1 MHYTPPPRDPKAP
14 PVRINLLSDT
24 QTRPTAGM
32 REAMARAEV
41 GDEQIGDDPTVN
53 QLCERVADLLGK
65 EAAVFMPSGTMC
77 NVAATLVH
85 CRPGD
90 EILAHETAHIIAR
103 EGGAH
108 AALGGFQITPLK
120 GEDGQ
125 FSPEAFKAALHP
137 RSRYQPPQTVV
148 SVEQT
153 ANIGGGTIWKKAALD
168 EVVEIAKANGM
179 ATHMDGARLL
189 NATVAT
195 GISASDMAA
204 GWDSAWI
211 DFSKGLGAPIG
222 GVIAGSRAF
231 IDEVWRWKQ
240 RLGGSMR
247 QAGVCAAAC
256 VYALDHNVDRLAED
270 HANARALARG
280 LSQIAGVEVQQPET
294 NLVFFKPDGAGVSG
308 EKMVAALRPR
318 GVLLAMMDGRI
329 RACTHLDV
337 TADDDRGDGRARQG
351 DRARGVGSGSIAQK
365 SGTTPPARAG
375 GVVRLQRGDRLA
387 AATAAATTA
396 TTSAATT
403 AAGIEQRRIVT
414 RIGVILGMDSG
425 RGSAASCGANARTAG
440 QRIVPQP
447 HNANGSQ

>member
-1 MHYTPPPRDPKAP
+1 MTYYTPAPPDPKAS

-24 QTRPTAGM
+24 QTRPTPEM
-32 REAMARAEV
+32 REAIARAEV
-41 GDEQIGDDPTVN
+41 GDEQTGDDPTVN
-53 QLCERVADLLGK
+53 LLCERVADLLGK
-65 EAAVFMPSGTMC
+65 QAAVFMPSGTMC
-77 NVAATLVH
+77 NVTATLVH

-108 AALGGFQITPLK
+108 AALGGFQITPLT
-120 GEDGQ
+120 GADGQ
-125 FSPEAFKAALHP
+125 FSPDTLRKAIHP
-137 RSRYQPPQTVV
+137 RSRYQPPQTLV

-168 EVVEIAKANGM
+168 EVVQIARQNGM

-189 NATVAT
+189 NACVAS
-195 GISASDMAA
+195 GVSARDMTS

-222 GVIAGSRAF
+222 GAIAGSREF

-256 VYALDHNVDRLAED
+256 VHALDHHVDRLADD

-280 LSQIAGVEVQQPET
+280 LSQVQGIEVQQPET

-308 EKMVAALRPR
+308 DDMVKALRGR

-337 TADDDRGDGRARQG
+337 SADMIEETVGLVREI
-351 DRARGVGSGSIAQK
+351 ARGA
-365 SGTTPPARAG
+365 
-375 GVVRLQRGDRLA
+375 
-387 AATAAATTA
+387 
-396 TTSAATT
+396 
-403 AAGIEQRRIVT
+403 
-414 RIGVILGMDSG
+414 
-425 RGSAASCGANARTAG
+425 
-440 QRIVPQP
+440 
-447 HNANGSQ
+447 

>member
-1 MHYTPPPRDPKAP
+1 MPYTPPLPDPKAP
-14 PVRINLLSDT
+14 LIRVNLLSDT
-24 QTRPTAGM
+24 QTRPTAAM

-41 GDEQIGDDPTVN
+41 GDEQSGDDPTVN
-53 QLCERVADLLGK
+53 LLCERVAELLGK

-90 EILAHETAHIIAR
+90 EILAHETAHLIAR

-108 AALGGFQITPLK
+108 AALGGFQITPL
-120 GEDGQ
+120 GGADGQ
-125 FSPEAFKAALHP
+125 FSPDTFRKALHP
-137 RSRYQPPQTVV
+137 RNRYQPPQTVV

-168 EVVEIAKANGM
+168 EVVQIAKAGGL

-189 NATVAT
+189 NACVAT
-195 GISASDMAA
+195 GISARDMAA

-211 DFSKGLGAPIG
+211 DFSKGLAAPVGA
-222 GVIAGSRAF
+222 VIAGSRDF
-231 IDEVWRWKQ
+231 IDEIWRWKQ

-247 QAGVCAAAC
+247 QAGICAAAC
-256 VYALDHNVDRLAED
+256 IYALDHHVDRLADD

-280 LSQIAGVEVQQPET
+280 LSQIPGIEVQQPET
-294 NLVFFKPDGAGVSG
+294 NLVFFRPDGAGVSG

-337 TADDDRGDGRARQG
+337 TAAQIEEMVGQVREIVRGA
-351 DRARGVGSGSIAQK
+351 
-365 SGTTPPARAG
+365 
-375 GVVRLQRGDRLA
+375 
-387 AATAAATTA
+387 
-396 TTSAATT
+396 
-403 AAGIEQRRIVT
+403 
-414 RIGVILGMDSG
+414 
-425 RGSAASCGANARTAG
+425 
-440 QRIVPQP
+440 
-447 HNANGSQ
+447 

>member
-1 MHYTPPPRDPKAP
+1 MVYTPPPRDPKAE

-24 QTRPTAGM
+24 QTRPTPAM

-53 QLCERVADLLGK
+53 ELCARVADLLGK

-90 EILAHETAHIIAR
+90 EILAHETAHLIAR

-108 AALGGFQITPLK
+108 AALGGFQIMPLP
-120 GEDGQ
+120 GADGQ
-125 FSPEAFKAALHP
+125 FTPDTLRKALHP
-137 RSRYQPPQTVV
+137 RSRYQPPQTLV

-153 ANIGGGTIWKKAALD
+153 ANIGGGTIWKNAALD
-168 EVVEIAKANGM
+168 EVVQIAKTAGL

-195 GISASDMAA
+195 GIAVREMTA

-222 GVIAGSRAF
+222 GVLAGTHAF

-247 QAGVCAAAC
+247 QAGICAAAC
-256 VYALDHNVDRLAED
+256 IHALDHHVIRLAED

-280 LSQIAGVEVQQPET
+280 LSQIAGIEVQEPET
-294 NLVFFKPDGAGVSG
+294 NLVFFTPGGAGISAD
-308 EKMVAALRPR
+308 KMVASLRKR
-318 GVLLAMMDGRI
+318 GVLIAVMDGRI

-337 TADDDRGDGRARQG
+337 TAAMIEEMIGHVREIAR
-351 DRARGVGSGSIAQK
+351 
-365 SGTTPPARAG
+365 
-375 GVVRLQRGDRLA
+375 
-387 AATAAATTA
+387 
-396 TTSAATT
+396 SA
-403 AAGIEQRRIVT
+403 
-414 RIGVILGMDSG
+414 
-425 RGSAASCGANARTAG
+425 
-440 QRIVPQP
+440 
-447 HNANGSQ
+447 

>member
-1 MHYTPPPRDPKAP
+1 MTYTPTPRDARAP

-24 QTRPTAGM
+24 QTRPTPAM
-32 REAMARAEV
+32 REAIARADV

-53 QLCERVADLLGK
+53 LLCERVAELLGK
-65 EAAVFMPSGTMC
+65 QAAVFMPSGTMC

-90 EILAHETAHIIAR
+90 EILAHESAHLIAR

-108 AALGGFQITPLK
+108 AALGGFQITPLP
-120 GEDGQ
+120 GADGQ
-125 FSPEAFKAALHP
+125 FSPDAFRKALHP
-137 RSRYQPPQTVV
+137 RSRYQPPQTLV

-168 EVVEIAKANGM
+168 EVVRIAKSHGL

-189 NATVAT
+189 NACVAS
-195 GISASDMAA
+195 GVCAREMAS

-211 DFSKGLGAPIG
+211 DFSKGLGAPVG
-222 GVIAGSRAF
+222 AAIAGSRDF

-247 QAGVCAAAC
+247 QAGICAAAC
-256 VYALDHNVDRLAED
+256 VYALDHHVERLAED

-280 LSQIAGVEVQQPET
+280 LSQIHGIEVQQPET
-294 NLVFFKPDGAGVSG
+294 NLVFFKPDGAGVRG
-308 EKMVAALRPR
+308 DAMIKALRPN

-337 TADDDRGDGRARQG
+337 TAAMIEETVGLVREIVRGA
-351 DRARGVGSGSIAQK
+351 
-365 SGTTPPARAG
+365 
-375 GVVRLQRGDRLA
+375 
-387 AATAAATTA
+387 
-396 TTSAATT
+396 
-403 AAGIEQRRIVT
+403 
-414 RIGVILGMDSG
+414 
-425 RGSAASCGANARTAG
+425 
-440 QRIVPQP
+440 
-447 HNANGSQ
+447 

>member
-1 MHYTPPPRDPKAP
+1 MYTPPPRDPKAT

-24 QTRPTAGM
+24 QTRPTAAM

-53 QLCERVADLLGK
+53 LLCERVAQLLGK

-90 EILAHETAHIIAR
+90 EILAHETAHVIAR

-108 AALGGFQITPLK
+108 AALGGFQITPLS
-120 GEDGQ
+120 GADGQ
-125 FSPEAFKAALHP
+125 FTPETFRKALHP
-137 RSRYQPPQTVV
+137 RTRYEAPQTVV

-168 EVVEIAKANGM
+168 EIVEIAKANGM

-189 NATVAT
+189 NACVAA
-195 GISASDMAA
+195 GISAHDMAA

-222 GVIAGSRAF
+222 GVLAGTSDF
-231 IDEVWRWKQ
+231 IDEAWRWKQ

-256 VYALDHNVDRLAED
+256 IHALDHHVERLAED
-270 HANARALARG
+270 HANARTLARG
-280 LSQIAGVEVQQPET
+280 LSQIEGVEVQQPET
-294 NLVFFKPDGAGVSG
+294 NLVFFMPEKAGVTG
-308 EKMVAALRPR
+308 NDMVKALRAQ
-318 GVLLAMMDGRI
+318 GVLLATMDGRI

-337 TADDDRGDGRARQG
+337 TAQMVDET
-351 DRARGVGSGSIAQK
+351 VEL
-365 SGTTPPARAG
+365 
-375 GVVRLQRGDRLA
+375 VRK
-387 AATAAATTA
+387 
-396 TTSAATT
+396 
-403 AAGIEQRRIVT
+403 IV
-414 RIGVILGMDSG
+414 RK
-425 RGSAASCGANARTAG
+425 A
-440 QRIVPQP
+440 
-447 HNANGSQ
+447 

>member
-1 MHYTPPPRDPKAP
+1 MHYTPAPRDPKAP
-14 PVRINLLSDT
+14 PIRVNLLSDT
-24 QTRPTAGM
+24 QTRPTPAM

-41 GDEQIGDDPTVN
+41 GDEQSGDDPTVN
-53 QLCERVADLLGK
+53 LLCERIADLLGK

-120 GEDGQ
+120 GDDGQ
-125 FSPEAFKAALHP
+125 FAPDTLRRALHP
-137 RSRYQPPQTVV
+137 RSRYQPPQVLV

-153 ANIGGGTIWKKAALD
+153 ANIGGGTIWKKNALD
-168 EVVEIAKANGM
+168 EVVSIAKGAGL

-195 GISASDMAA
+195 GIPPRDMAA

-222 GVIAGSRAF
+222 GAIAGTRAF

-247 QAGVCAAAC
+247 QAGICAAAC
-256 VYALDHNVDRLAED
+256 VYALDHHVERLADD

-280 LSQIAGVEVQQPET
+280 LSQIPGIEVQEPET
-294 NLVFFKPDGAGVSG
+294 NLVFFKPDGAGVPG
-308 EKMVAALRPR
+308 DRMVSELNKR
-318 GVLLAMMDGRI
+318 GVQLAMMDGRI

-337 TADDDRGDGRARQG
+337 TAGMIEEMVGHVREIVRA
-351 DRARGVGSGSIAQK
+351 S
-365 SGTTPPARAG
+365 
-375 GVVRLQRGDRLA
+375 
-387 AATAAATTA
+387 
-396 TTSAATT
+396 
-403 AAGIEQRRIVT
+403 
-414 RIGVILGMDSG
+414 
-425 RGSAASCGANARTAG
+425 
-440 QRIVPQP
+440 
-447 HNANGSQ
+447 

>member
-1 MHYTPPPRDPKAP
+1 MTYTPPPRDPTAA

-24 QTRPTAGM
+24 QTRPTPAM
-32 REAMARAEV
+32 REAIARAEV
-41 GDEQIGDDPTVN
+41 GDEQIGDDPSVN
-53 QLCERVADLLGK
+53 LLCERVADLLGK

-108 AALGGFQITPLK
+108 AALGGFQITPLQ
-120 GEDGQ
+120 GADGQ
-125 FSPEAFKAALHP
+125 FSPDTFRAALHP

-153 ANIGGGTIWKKAALD
+153 ANIGGGTIWKKADLD
-168 EVVEIAKANGM
+168 EVVQIAKSGGL

-189 NATVAT
+189 NACVAT
-195 GISASDMAA
+195 GIGAGEMAM

-211 DFSKGLGAPIG
+211 DFSKGLGAPVG
-222 GVIAGSRAF
+222 AVIAGSRKF

-247 QAGVCAAAC
+247 QAGICAAAC
-256 VYALDHNVDRLAED
+256 VHALDHHVDRLADD

-280 LSQIAGVEVQQPET
+280 LSQIAGMEVQQPET
-294 NLVFFKPDGAGVSG
+294 NLVFFNPERAGVSG
-308 EKMVAALRPR
+308 EKMVEALRQR

-337 TADDDRGDGRARQG
+337 TAGMIEETVGLAREI
-351 DRARGVGSGSIAQK
+351 ARGA
-365 SGTTPPARAG
+365 
-375 GVVRLQRGDRLA
+375 
-387 AATAAATTA
+387 
-396 TTSAATT
+396 
-403 AAGIEQRRIVT
+403 
-414 RIGVILGMDSG
+414 
-425 RGSAASCGANARTAG
+425 
-440 QRIVPQP
+440 
-447 HNANGSQ
+447 

>member
-1 MHYTPPPRDPKAP
+1 MFYTPPPRDPKAP

-24 QTRPTAGM
+24 QTRPTASM
-32 REAMARAEV
+32 RDAMARAEV

-53 QLCERVADLLGK
+53 LLCERVAELLGK

-108 AALGGFQITPLK
+108 AALGGFQITPLP
-120 GEDGQ
+120 GADGQ
-125 FSPEAFKAALHP
+125 FAPETFRKALHP
-137 RSRYQPPQTVV
+137 RTRYQPPQTVV

-168 EVVEIAKANGM
+168 EIVALAKANGL

-195 GISASDMAA
+195 GIPARDMAA

-222 GVIAGSRAF
+222 GALAGTRGF

-247 QAGVCAAAC
+247 QSGVCAAAC
-256 VYALDHNVDRLAED
+256 LYSLDHHVDRLADD

-280 LSQIAGVEVQQPET
+280 LSQISGIEVQAPET
-294 NLVFFKPDGAGVSG
+294 NLVFFKPDGAGVPG
-308 EKMVAALRPR
+308 DKMVAELSKR
-318 GVLLAMMDGRI
+318 GVMLAMMDGRI

-337 TADDDRGDGRARQG
+337 TASMIEETLGHIREIVRA
-351 DRARGVGSGSIAQK
+351 A
-365 SGTTPPARAG
+365 
-375 GVVRLQRGDRLA
+375 
-387 AATAAATTA
+387 
-396 TTSAATT
+396 
-403 AAGIEQRRIVT
+403 
-414 RIGVILGMDSG
+414 
-425 RGSAASCGANARTAG
+425 
-440 QRIVPQP
+440 
-447 HNANGSQ
+447 